1 MTGCKVKDVNSAAY
15 TTTDGLIV
23 SSVAHITTFSLVC
36 ESGKGE
42 HLSLF
47 ASVPS
52 AGKQVPVTRS
62 LDGQTYEVSWV
73 EEMSRSSS
81 GDKAVKIYDEE
92 RYSLLRKAQRKAE
105 EIGSS
110 VESVEPLVTLIVNHR
125 GTYRG
130 PLIPA
135 EVFAVAVILVI
146 YYLAHSA
153 KSKLVS

>member
-1 MTGCKVKDVNSAAY
+1 MNSASY

-23 SSVAHITTFSLVC
+23 SSVAHITTFSLIC

-47 ASVPS
+47 AAVPS

-62 LDGQTYEVSWV
+62 IDGGTYEVSWV
-73 EEMSRSSS
+73 EEVSRSSS
-81 GDKAVKIYDEE
+81 GEKVVKIYDEE
-92 RYSLLRKAQRKAE
+92 RYSLLRKAQRKGE
-105 EIGSS
+105 ERKGESE
-110 VESVEPLVTLIVNHR
+110 VSVEPLLTLTVDHR
-125 GTYRG
+125 GIYRG

-146 YYLAHSA
+146 YYLAHEA